1 MKSSL
6 MRPASAL
13 FPLAGLICAFIGNAE
28 SVKTLFAFYFAIQ
41 LLSLCSTDAFRNA
54 AAREPGMRRVDKRF
68 GGALCTLMLGIALTW
83 LGTAKLILPEE
94 DMMGWIAWFGA
105 AALINIEQLFEE
117 RMYAL
122 SRRTDG
128 NVLSIVSN
136 LLLTAGLLVD
146 ASGGMEGMFSGFYTL
161 CTAGLAVLIAGGTS
175 YIVEPAR
182 GYSLVPRNIGF
193 FPKACVQAM
202 LYPAACICLVRFSG
216 ILSALAGFIFWR
228 LSRTVC
234 RRANDESRSLNL
246 LLVFASAIMVAAGE
260 WIPAAFGFMAVVSLL
275 CAVIVFCAPGWRL
288 YTGTLLLI
296 AAIAVNL
303 VLPDKYS
310 YAQYA
315 GIGLCAIAVILNM
328 HKAFLKKV

>member
-1 MKSSL
+1 

-41 LLSLCSTDAFRNA
+41 LLSVCSVDAFRNA

-68 GGALCTLMLGIALTW
+68 GGALPTMLLGIALTW
-83 LGTAKLILPEE
+83 LGTAKLILPDA

-105 AALINIEQLFEE
+105 AALINIEHLFEE

-128 NVLSIVSN
+128 NMLGIVSN

-146 ASGGMEGMFSGFYTL
+146 AGGGMEGVFSGFYTL
-161 CTAGLAVLIAGGTS
+161 CASGLAVLIAGGTS

-182 GYSLVPRNIGF
+182 GYSLVPRNVGF

-202 LYPAACICLVRFSG
+202 LYPAACACLVRFSG
-216 ILSALAGFIFWR
+216 IHSALAGFVLWR

-234 RRANDESRSLNL
+234 RRASDESRSLNL
-246 LLVFASAIMVAAGE
+246 LLVAAAAVLVVAGE
-260 WIPAAFGFMAVVSLL
+260 WIPAAFGFMALVSLL

-288 YTGTLLLI
+288 YAGALLLV
-296 AAIAVNL
+296 AAFAMNL
-303 VLPDKYS
+303 LLPKAYS
-310 YAQYA
+310 YVLYG
-315 GIGLCAIAVILNM
+315 GIGLCAAAVILNL